1 MHELSVSSAI
11 VDTALRHAKGRKVT
25 AVAVKIGSLRQ
36 VVAES
41 LTFYFEIVARD
52 TLCEG
57 AVLEIDHV
65 SALMW
70 CQACGQEW
78 DPAPPPIESGASTAA
93 RLGYASQGHEQEL
106 MPVGEPVLP
115 VFRCPACEA
124 AGAQVVHGDE
134 LEVESIEVSD
144 NASDNDREEQQCIAP
159 G

>member
-1 MHELSVSSAI
+1 MHELSISSAI

-78 DPAPPPIESGASTAA
+78 DPAPPPIA
-93 RLGYASQGHEQEL
+93 GHEQEL
-106 MPVGEPVLP
+106 MPVREPVLP

-134 LEVESIEVSD
+134 LEVDSIEVSD

>member
-1 MHELSVSSAI
+1 MHELSISSAI
-11 VDTALRHAKGRKVT
+11 VDTAVRHAKGRKVT
-25 AVAVKIGSLRQ
+25 AVTVKIGSLRQ
-36 VVAES
+36 VVADS
-41 LTFYFEIVARD
+41 LTFYFEIVARE

-57 AVLEIDHV
+57 ATLEIEHV

-78 DPAPPPIESGASTAA
+78 DPAPPPIS
-93 RLGYASQGHEQEL
+93 GHEQEPV
-106 MPVGEPVLP
+106 PVGEPVLP

-134 LEVESIEVSD
+134 LEVDSIEVSD
-144 NASDNDREEQQCIAP
+144 NASDNDRKEQQCTAP

>member
-1 MHELSVSSAI
+1 MHELSVASAI

-25 AVAVKIGSLRQ
+25 AVTVRLGSLRQ
-36 VVAES
+36 VVPDS
-41 LTFYFEIVARD
+41 LSFYFEIVARD
-52 TLCEG
+52 TLCNR
-57 AVLEIDHV
+57 AALEIDHV
-65 SALMW
+65 AALMW

-78 DPAPPPIESGASTAA
+78 DPAPPPIA
-93 RLGYASQGHEQEL
+93 GHEQDS
-106 MPVGEPVLP
+106 MPAGEPVLP

-144 NASDNDREEQQCIAP
+144 SPDREEQQCIAP